1 MTAVIQRVIKA
12 SVKINNSKISSID
25 NGLVILLGVHKDDT
39 EKEINYLVKK
49 IIDLRIFNDD
59 DKRMNC
65 SLQDVNGSVLIIS
78 QFTLCGELQK
88 GRRPSFL
95 NAADPKKGKSM
106 YDKFVEIFKGRDF
119 NVKTGEFGSQ
129 MDVKLINT
137 GPATFVIDTNKES
150 IAVAEA
156 NQLGIRSF
164 AMTDTNTNPKIID
177 FPIPANDDASKSIE
191 CIVSIVKTAIAE
203 GLEER
208 GAEQEA
214 QDEKKKEKAKQI
226 SEEKQ

>member
-12 SVKINNSKISSID
+12 SVKINNSKISSIN

-59 DKRMNC
+59 NKRMNC

-137 GPATFVIDTNKES
+137 GPATFVIDTNK
-150 IAVAEA
+150 I
-156 NQLGIRSF
+156 
-164 AMTDTNTNPKIID
+164 
-177 FPIPANDDASKSIE
+177 
-191 CIVSIVKTAIAE
+191 
-203 GLEER
+203 
-208 GAEQEA
+208 
-214 QDEKKKEKAKQI
+214 
-226 SEEKQ
+226 